1 MRHGAPA
8 RSVGVALNFARRDP
22 QLVLNLMRTLE
33 AQTRPPEAVALVNFG
48 KPCAELESLV
58 TSLPYTYRHLPQG
71 ELFSLTLAKNQA
83 FRLLPALESIMFVDA
98 DMLLAPDFI
107 ERGLRYLK
115 PGFMINC
122 RIQDLPREAITPQTD
137 VVRDFDRLKTLAAVR
152 KEITAVG
159 ACQWVRTKVFRDLRG
174 HDEGFKMWCFE
185 DMDFQRRA
193 RWAGLWPVALEEE
206 TTMLHQWHPS
216 KDDVIKDRN
225 APESRPAR
233 FWYKKNLNRLRMRAI
248 LYDIGKYEVC
258 NINPEGWG
266 RLLGKGEVIS
276 DQ

>member
-1 MRHGAPA
+1 MRDGEPA
-8 RSVGVALNFARRDP
+8 RSVGVALNFANRDP
-22 QLVLNLMRTLE
+22 RLVINLIKTLE

-48 KPCAELESLV
+48 KPCAELENLV

-71 ELFSLTLAKNQA
+71 ELFSLTLAKNQT
-83 FRLLPALESIMFVDA
+83 FRLLPPLESVLFLDA

-107 ERGLRYLK
+107 ERGLRHLK

-122 RIQDLPREAITPQTD
+122 RIQNLPREALTPQTD
-137 VVRDFDRLKTLAAVR
+137 VVRDFDRLKTLAEVR

-159 ACQWVRTKVFRDLRG
+159 ACQWVRTKVFRELRG

-193 RWAGLWPVALEEE
+193 RWMGLWPVAMEEE

-216 KDDVIKDRN
+216 KDDVIKNRN
-225 APESRPAR
+225 APESQPAR
-233 FWYKKNLNRLRMRAI
+233 FWYKRNLNRLRMRAL
-248 LYDIGKYEVC
+248 LYDIGKYNAC
-258 NINPEGWG
+258 HINREGWG
-266 RLLGKGEVIS
+266 RMVELK
-276 DQ
+276 